1 MKTVLPLKHLLRTL
15 SLCLFCCASL
25 SVLAQGE
32 NDGDGGN
39 DPGSPPPIRPINTT
53 AAITQSSTTLTVIFL
68 EEAEATQ
75 VEVCNADGLPV
86 FVTAGTVTAN
96 SRLLLDSRSWKRGQ
110 YTVRVSARGKAESV
124 SAVQL
129 R

>member
-1 MKTVLPLKHLLRTL
+1 M
-15 SLCLFCCASL
+15 
-25 SVLAQGE
+25 
-32 NDGDGGN
+32 
-39 DPGSPPPIRPINTT
+39 
-53 AAITQSSTTLTVIFL
+53 
-68 EEAEATQ
+68 
-75 VEVCNADGLPV
+75 EVCNADGLPV